1 MISDE
6 HKLMLAEA
14 RGLAESFASA
24 LPDRIQAGATSRTTM
39 LPYKALAVR
48 ELLLHQVSALAT
60 AAVELFDS
68 ERTVPAV
75 VLTRAVVEAVAV
87 CYALHDRVERFLVDR
102 SMKDLDAFLVRSLV
116 GARNNSEMPTAT
128 NILKFIDQATKT
140 IPQFRSVYDNL
151 CEYTH
156 PNWAGTMDSFGE
168 VDKESLDLNLKLG
181 PNTRTLAFASGVSAL
196 SGSLMLF
203 HYYYVSFRQPSTIAI
218 FFGRQAV
225 GEQRGVDPM
234 CCWEVWVLTG
244 DRDFPSGGCCLS
256 GRERTSKALGTF
268 HRQAD
273 QRAD

>member
-6 HKLMLAEA
+6 HKLMLEEA
-14 RGLAESFASA
+14 RGLAEAFASA
-24 LPDRIQAGATSRTTM
+24 LPERIQAAATSRTSM

-48 ELLLHQVSALAT
+48 ELLLHRVSALAT

-102 SMKDLDAFLVRSLV
+102 SMKDLDDFLVRSLV
-116 GARNNSEMPTAT
+116 GARNYSEMPTAT
-128 NILKFIDQATKT
+128 NVMTFINQATKT

-156 PNWAGTMDSFGE
+156 PNWAGTMGSFGE
-168 VDKESLDLNLKLG
+168 VDKESLDLKLG

-203 HYYYVSFRQPSTIAI
+203 HYYYDKS
-218 FFGRQAV
+218 
-225 GEQRGVDPM
+225 
-234 CCWEVWVLTG
+234 G
-244 DRDFPSGGCCLS
+244 DIILRLNDYFEHPV
-256 GRERTSKALGTF
+256 EP
-268 HRQAD
+268 
-273 QRAD
+273 